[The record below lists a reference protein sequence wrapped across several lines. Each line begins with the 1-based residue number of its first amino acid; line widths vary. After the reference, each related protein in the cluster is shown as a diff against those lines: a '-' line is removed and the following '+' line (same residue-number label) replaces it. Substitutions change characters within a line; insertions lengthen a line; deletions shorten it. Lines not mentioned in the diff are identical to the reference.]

1 MKLMFRVSFL
11 PRHCDTAGGCVNL
24 RTGGG
29 GQKIRNFCGR
39 HIWKPPCWEKYK
51 KPQFFTCHFQFSDRP
66 DQDAAGKAEQE
77 ADRERLR
84 DPHRGAG
91 DVQVRLWDADQVP
104 GRLQP
109 LLHPHPARLWHEV
122 TSASRQPGL
131 YQVSHEMDYET

>member
-1 MKLMFRVSFL
+1 MKFEPFALADKNIKS
-11 PRHCDTAGGCVNL
+11 HNSS
-24 RTGGG
+24 
-29 GQKIRNFCGR
+29 
-39 HIWKPPCWEKYK
+39 Y
-51 KPQFFTCHFQFSDRP
+51 HFQFPDRP

-91 DVQVRLWDADQVP
+91 DVQVRLGHADQVP

-109 LLHPHPARLWHEV
+109 ILHPHPARLWHEV

-131 YQVSHEMDYET
+131 YQVSPEILGWTSLLC